1 MGNIKLVVYLCVI
14 SLLHPVLCV
23 RMHTPPSHVL
33 CALGPFPSPFP
44 LGRSLQQPPPHSQ
57 ALEEEE
63 DFLHLISSDRRSYV
77 GHKTKEVQRNT
88 FNVLPLFAST
98 CRLISFPIK
107 VLPTQAPYFL
117 SKFTSPLFS
126 HTLPKKNSP
135 GNFLIIYS
143 PNGIVP
149 HSHSF
154 DPPPLPYPR
163 IQLNSASFP
172 SSFLFP
178 LPPRNFP
185 PLFCAC
191 GRWGGGGKKVG
202 SKNSRDRGIFL
213 LLLLLFLR
221 LGRCMWG
228 RGRLL
233 IPAGR
238 SLIKLRFRYST
249 HFPQKIIFLDTLLVY
264 KIMKMITTF

>member
-1 MGNIKLVVYLCVI
+1 MGNIKLVVHLCVI

-33 CALGPFPSPFP
+33 CALGPFPFPFP

-77 GHKTKEVQRNT
+77 GHKTKEVQRDT

-126 HTLPKKNSP
+126 HTLQEKNSP
-135 GNFLIIYS
+135 GNLLIIYS

-154 DPPPLPYPR
+154 DPPPPLALPQDTIKFR
-163 IQLNSASFP
+163 FFSLLFSFP
-172 SSFLFP
+172 PPPSEFFP
-178 LPPRNFP
+178 F
-185 PLFCAC
+185 FAHV
-191 GRWGGGGKKVG
+191 GDGEEEEEKKVG

-228 RGRLL
+228 RRRLL
-233 IPAGR
+233 IPAGGG
-238 SLIKLRFRYST
+238 LIEFRFRYPT
-249 HFPQKIIFLDTLLVY
+249 HFPQNNQTIFS
-264 KIMKMITTF
+264 